1 MNVTFR
7 ELEPFYGEKT
17 YLSALFVVSPEG
29 ESTSG
34 SGVTGIP
41 ELQQLEQ
48 SLVQEEGGQKEHNK
62 DGGTHKNM
70 LGELLMNK
78 NNRNC
83 HKIQFRGSKVNNKIA
98 RTRVPLKEVWLKGK
112 QLIQGAQ

>member
-62 DGGTHKNM
+62 NM

-98 RTRVPLKEVWLKGK
+98 RTRVPLKEVRLKGK